1 MRWWTNYWCS
11 RRRESCEGGI
21 PHHRWGSEARLV
33 ALARRVKRAVGV
45 LICLWASVGRQIDW
59 RCDFASRRPSPAGDA
74 HALVRLVFVRRTG
87 YDSGGMKTPVLL
99 PDVAAETDPRG
110 VALHAVGICGLRL
123 PVQLCTPT
131 ETVQQV
137 VAVADLSVDIEATQ
151 RGAHMS
157 RLVEALYEWASA
169 PRTPAEVNTLL
180 HATRDRLNSRS
191 AQLRMRFPY
200 FLQVPAPV
208 TQTTGWL
215 DVEVEWDC
223 RLNNGA
229 SYAISAF
236 VFPAMTLCPCS
247 KAISDYGAHN
257 QRALARI
264 WLQTKDNLLR
274 LPDEY
279 LPMVQE
285 SVSSLVYPVLKR
297 PDEKFVT
304 EHSYE
309 NPRFVEDVAR
319 ELALRLSIRDELR
332 WFRVECESIES
343 IHNHNAFAMYESPK
357 RK

>member
-1 MRWWTNYWCS
+1 
-11 RRRESCEGGI
+11 
-21 PHHRWGSEARLV
+21 
-33 ALARRVKRAVGV
+33 
-45 LICLWASVGRQIDW
+45 
-59 RCDFASRRPSPAGDA
+59 
-74 HALVRLVFVRRTG
+74 
-87 YDSGGMKTPVLL
+87 MKTPVLL

-319 ELALRLSIRDELR
+319 ELALHLGEREELI
-332 WFRVECESIES
+332 WYRVECESIES

>member
-1 MRWWTNYWCS
+1 
-11 RRRESCEGGI
+11 
-21 PHHRWGSEARLV
+21 
-33 ALARRVKRAVGV
+33 
-45 LICLWASVGRQIDW
+45 
-59 RCDFASRRPSPAGDA
+59 
-74 HALVRLVFVRRTG
+74 
-87 YDSGGMKTPVLL
+87 MKTPVSL
-99 PDVAAETDPRG
+99 PDVAAETDQRG
-110 VALHAVGICGLRL
+110 VALHAVGIRGLRL
-123 PVQLCTPT
+123 PVLLRTPA
-131 ETVQQV
+131 ETTQQV
-137 VAVADLSVDIEATQ
+137 IAIADLSVDIDAQQ

-157 RLVEALYEWASA
+157 RLVEALYEWASE
-169 PRTPAEVNTLL
+169 PRTPAEVKTLL
-180 HATRDRLNSRS
+180 KTTRDRLNSRS
-191 AQLRMRFPY
+191 ARLQMQFPY

-208 TQTTGWL
+208 TGTLGLL

-229 SYAISAF
+229 SYAVSAF

-264 WLQTKDNLLR
+264 WVQTRDNLPR

-279 LPMVQE
+279 LPLVQQ
-285 SVSSLVYPVLKR
+285 SASSLVYPVLKR

-319 ELALRLSIRDELR
+319 ELALHLSEREELI
-332 WFRVECESIES
+332 WYRVECESIES

>member
-1 MRWWTNYWCS
+1 
-11 RRRESCEGGI
+11 
-21 PHHRWGSEARLV
+21 
-33 ALARRVKRAVGV
+33 
-45 LICLWASVGRQIDW
+45 
-59 RCDFASRRPSPAGDA
+59 
-74 HALVRLVFVRRTG
+74 
-87 YDSGGMKTPVLL
+87 MKTPVSL
-99 PDVAAETDPRG
+99 PDVAAETDQRG
-110 VALHAVGICGLRL
+110 VALHAVGIRGLRL
-123 PVQLCTPT
+123 PVLLRTPA
-131 ETVQQV
+131 ETTQQV
-137 VAVADLSVDIEATQ
+137 IAVADLSVDIDAQQ

-157 RLVEALYEWASA
+157 RLVETLYEWASE
-169 PRTPAEVNTLL
+169 PRAPAEVKALL
-180 HATRDRLNSRS
+180 QTTRDRLNSRS
-191 AQLRMRFPY
+191 ARLQMQFPY

-208 TQTTGWL
+208 TGTPGLL

-229 SYAISAF
+229 PRAVSAF

-247 KAISDYGAHN
+247 KAISKYGAHN

-264 WLQTKDNLLR
+264 WVQTRDNLPR

-279 LPMVQE
+279 LPLVQR
-285 SVSSLVYPVLKR
+285 SASSLVYPVLKR

-319 ELALRLSIRDELR
+319 ELALHLSEREELI
-332 WFRVECESIES
+332 WYRVECESIES